1 MLSISGRGDACVA
14 PTAGRQQMDSRVRG
28 NDKSERSTRLDSP
41 IFAGEVTIMLGD
53 LVERWRV
60 QAMRALQGWAT
71 EKRTLRGVPVTLV
84 NTRPDIDSELVFR
97 RLDTA
102 LALIQ
107 QYRPA
112 TFAQLLQDFS
122 RIQVVRYPCRAAF
135 YPDSRTCVVELT
147 FSVNPEFTEAQIAS
161 SIVHEGMHAHVFA
174 MGQSNPAERPDEERL
189 CRQAE
194 LEFGLAI
201 PNGEAIVQRA
211 TESLQLGDEDV
222 APVIDWQQARQAIAE
237 VDARATSHGGE
248 SGGERGREGGS
259 QSSRS

>member
-1 MLSISGRGDACVA
+1 MA
-14 PTAGRQQMDSRVRG
+14 PQLDTAA
-28 NDKSERSTRLDSP
+28 LP
-41 IFAGEVTIMLGD
+41 GEVTIMLGD
-53 LVERWRV
+53 MVERWRV

-71 EKRTLRGVPVTLV
+71 EKRTLRGIPVTLI

-102 LALIQ
+102 LGLIQ

-112 TFAQLLQDFS
+112 TFAQLTQDFS
-122 RIQVVRYPCRAAF
+122 RIHVVRYPCRAAF
-135 YPDSRTCVVELT
+135 YPDSRTCVIELT

-174 MGQSNPAERPDEERL
+174 MGKSDPTERPDEERL

-201 PNGEAIVQRA
+201 PNGEAIVRRA
-211 TESLQLGDEDV
+211 TESLQLDDADV
-222 APVIDWQQARQAIAE
+222 APVIDWQQAQQAIAE
-237 VDARATSHGGE
+237 VDARATSRGGDD
-248 SGGERGREGGS
+248 GNGR
-259 QSSRS
+259 SRS

>member
-1 MLSISGRGDACVA
+1 
-14 PTAGRQQMDSRVRG
+14 MDSRVRG
-28 NDKSERSTRLDSP
+28 NDESERSTRLDSP

-71 EKRTLRGVPVTLV
+71 EKRTLRGLPVTLV